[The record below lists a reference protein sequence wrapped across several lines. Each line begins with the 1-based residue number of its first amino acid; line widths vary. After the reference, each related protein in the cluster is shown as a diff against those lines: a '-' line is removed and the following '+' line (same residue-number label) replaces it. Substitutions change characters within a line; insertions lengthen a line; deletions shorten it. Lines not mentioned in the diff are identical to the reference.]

1 MTSSGL
7 RRKLSEL
14 AREFKERNPDVWDI
28 LLYGSLVKGKEKPND
43 VDIAVILEEGDPF
56 GVAFQFKTALEEA
69 GFSPEE
75 LDVKG
80 FLLKELFDEN
90 NLVSLALLIEG
101 CSLLNGKFLHEIL
114 NAKGY
119 TLFRFSYSSLPQNE
133 KVRFIYSLR
142 GRRKEGGILKKLNAL
157 ELAPGIVLVPISA
170 TFEFKEFLSRW
181 GLDYERAPVL
191 MGEFTREVIGNE

>member
-14 AREFKERNPDVWDI
+14 ARDFKERNPDVWDI
-28 LLYGSLVKGKEKPND
+28 LLYGSSVKGKEKPND
-43 VDIAVILEEGDPF
+43 VDIAVILEKGDPF
-56 GVAFQFKTALEEA
+56 EVAFQFKTALEEA

-90 NLVSLALLIEG
+90 NLVSLALLVEG
-101 CSLLNGKFLHEIL
+101 YSLLSDKFLHETL
-114 NAKGY
+114 NARGY
-119 TLFRFSYSSLPQNE
+119 ALFRFSYSSLPQNE

-142 GRRKEGGILKKLNAL
+142 GRQKEGGTLKRLNAL
-157 ELAPGIVLVPISA
+157 ELAPGVVLVPISA
-170 TFEFKEFLSRW
+170 TFEFKGFLRRW
-181 GLDYERAPVL
+181 GLDYECAPVL
-191 MGEFTREVIGNE
+191 MGEFIRMGMGDE

>member
-1 MTSSGL
+1 M
-7 RRKLSEL
+7 SEL
-14 AREFKERNPDVWDI
+14 AREFKEKNPDVWDI
-28 LLYGSLVKGKEKPND
+28 LLYGSSVKGKKRPND
-43 VDIAVILEEGDPF
+43 VDIAVIFEKGDPF
-56 GVAFQFKTALEEA
+56 EIAFHFKTVLEEA
-69 GFSPEE
+69 GFSPEK

-90 NLVSLALLIEG
+90 NLVSLALLVEG
-101 CSLLNGKFLHEIL
+101 YSLLNGKFLHEIL

-142 GRRKEGGILKKLNAL
+142 GRRKEGGILKRLNAL
-157 ELAPGIVLVPISA
+157 ELAPGVVLVPVGS
-170 TFEFKEFLSRW
+170 TFEFEEFLSRW
-181 GLDYERAPVL
+181 RLDYERAPVL